1 MSEAAYP
8 ARLGV
13 SRDSIRE
20 YVKTAFGVPSPVF
33 ESRYR
38 RINTILHGNIG
49 RLVITHWLERV
60 PDGSGKGD
68 VYRNVQ
74 HVQMGI
80 LNSDDL
86 ILSSA
91 KGRGNC
97 ALPTLSH
104 VDVRKPEDLDG
115 GMHYVSGPISE
126 LGALFVLEN
135 HSVRSPVF
143 HTVRIGTQA
152 REWLRINV
160 PFLLKDDIFYR
171 LRDS

>member
-115 GMHYVSGPISE
+115 VMHYVSGPISE

-135 HSVRSPVF
+135 HPVRSPVF
-143 HTVRIGTQA
+143 HTVLVGVWA
-152 REWLRINV
+152 REWLRTTV